1 MLKVEKDFEEFVG
14 LLNKFNVEY
23 MIVGAYALALYS
35 RPRNTG
41 DIDVFINS
49 SSKNA
54 KQIIKVIEEFGFENA
69 GIEENDFI
77 TRGRIV
83 QLGVSPVRID
93 IINEIDG
100 IKFLDAYKRKE
111 IFQFGNVS
119 ANFISRQDIIANKKA
134 SNRKKDQGDL
144 DELEKFNDGDK
155 P

>member
-1 MLKVEKDFEEFVG
+1 MLKVEKDFEEFVE
-14 LLNKFNVEY
+14 LLNKFSVEY

-93 IINEIDG
+93 IINEILSL
-100 IKFLDAYKRKE
+100 IH
-111 IFQFGNVS
+111 
-119 ANFISRQDIIANKKA
+119 ISEPTR
-134 SNRKKDQGDL
+134 
-144 DELEKFNDGDK
+144 
-155 P
+155 PY